1 MFIKT
6 SSRLLVT
13 LVLLTAVALI
23 VVGGCSSSKKDAT
36 PAGSSVNLTAS
47 PTTLTQGNTSIVEI
61 TVTTGGQGVANQ
73 RVTFSVS
80 PSNAGFF
87 TPATDTTDATGAAAT
102 VFTATTTGSANI
114 TANVN
119 DGALTKTVGVSVS
132 PTAQTGSGNINMSI
146 TPTLLLANGSDT
158 ASVQITVRDALG
170 QPAPDSTVVKICAG
184 EKFIDRDS
192 NGYWSNGI
200 DSLIFDA
207 NNNSKWD
214 GLGLIPSTAYV
225 TGGAGVV
232 TVKYISGSDAMTVY
246 VRATVNDNGIV
257 GYSEVPLQLS
267 PNATVGSIYLQ
278 SDTLNLSV
286 KQTGGIESGL
296 IHATCFDNYGNSV
309 PEGIA
314 VSFIITDG
322 PNGGEHLANVGY
334 GPFQSV
340 TNSQGIAAVSIHSG
354 TKSGT
359 IRVRA
364 FVDTVLSNATQVMVS
379 SGPPAHIVVGSEFCN
394 VADWATVGMRVAITA
409 VVSDIY
415 LNPVNDST
423 VVYFSCDEGTMV
435 AHEERTVEHE
445 GTCTTWW
452 LSGNNVPTADG
463 RVIIRAETSGGTVKD
478 SSFFYNTWVADT
490 VVVGSH
496 PGTLMADGKSKF
508 DMMVSAYD
516 LNFNPLVNGTTVK
529 GSANFVKMV
538 DAALGDGCGSST
550 AIVTVI
556 SSTLD
561 GDYSLTGGND
571 NGIGAID
578 MITFRAGLASR
589 SIICSLLTGTTSR
602 ANSGINC
609 AGSVDTGKT
618 VDASVSI
625 KDRWGNPLGDH
636 TLVMTASG
644 GTVLGAT
651 QETDSYG
658 EAYGFKYRA
667 PAAKGTQTIT
677 VTDTDP
683 RGGGVI
689 LTFNITVNIPQ

>member
-1 MFIKT
+1 MFTKT

-13 LVLLTAVALI
+13 LVLLTAAALI

-47 PTTLTQGNTSIVEI
+47 PTSVTQGNTSIIEI

-158 ASVQITVRDALG
+158 ASVQVTVRDALG

-184 EKFIDRDS
+184 EKFIDKDS

-207 NNNSKWD
+207 NNNGKWD

-225 TGGAGVV
+225 TGGAGAV

-257 GYSEVPLQLS
+257 GFSEVPLQLS

-278 SDTLNLSV
+278 SDTLNLAV

-296 IHATCFDNYGNSV
+296 IHATCFDNYGNAV

-314 VSFIITDG
+314 VNFIITDG

-340 TNSQGIAAVSIHSG
+340 TSSQGIATVSIHSG

-364 FVDTVLSNATQVMVS
+364 WVDTVLSNATQVMIS
-379 SGPPAHIVVGSEFCN
+379 AGPPAHVVIGSEVCN
-394 VADWATVGMRVAITA
+394 VAHWRVVGAKTGIVA
-409 VVSDIY
+409 VVSDVY

-435 AHEERTVEHE
+435 SHELRTIEHE
-445 GTCTTWW
+445 GTASTWW
-452 LSGNNVPTADG
+452 ISGNNVPTADG
-463 RVIIRAETSGGTVKD
+463 RVWIHAETSGGTVKD
-478 SSFFYNTWVADT
+478 SAMFYNTDGPYSVNVPYTHA
-490 VVVGSH
+490 H
-496 PGTLMADGKSKF
+496 MMADGKSKLEPLIA
-508 DMMVSAYD
+508 VYD
-516 LNFNPLVNGTTVK
+516 LNGNPVVAGTILK
-529 GSANFVKMV
+529 ASANFIHTQ
-538 DAALGDGCGSST
+538 DGSLGDGCFSSSAFMT
-550 AIVTVI
+550 LI

-561 GDYSLTGGND
+561 GDYSITGGND
-571 NGIGAID
+571 DGVGAID
-578 MITFRAGLASR
+578 LVTFRSGLAANT
-589 SIICSLLTGTTSR
+589 ILCSLLTGTTSR
-602 ANSGINC
+602 ANSGIN
-609 AGSVDTGKT
+609 ASASLDTGKT
-618 VDASVSI
+618 IDVSVSI
-625 KDRWGNPLGDH
+625 KDRWSNPLGDH
-636 TLVMTASG
+636 TLVMTTTG

-667 PAAKGTQTIT
+667 PATKGTQTIT

-689 LTFNITVNIPQ
+689 LTFNIAVNIPQ